1 MTGAQYIVD
10 CLIKRGVTDAFGIPG
25 GVVLKLIYAM
35 DERKDELMPH
45 LSYHEQAAG
54 FAACGYAQA
63 SGKLGVAYAT
73 RGPGFTNLI
82 SAIADAYYDS
92 LPVLFITA
100 HAAACPPEG
109 MRVMADQEMD
119 TCSMVRNIT
128 KEALRLDDKETFS
141 EDFEKLCDIALEGR
155 KGPVFLDVSTTV
167 LNQEIPIM
175 YHETEQEMP
184 LPLDDTAQKDIALSI
199 RNAKRPVILVGDG
212 ISQAGARKL
221 FAKFVRQ
228 TSIPVVSS
236 RFSHDILG
244 NNDMY
249 YGYVGSHGMRIA
261 NFILSKADLIVSLGN
276 RLHFPVASQTFGNI
290 FSHARLIRCDIDKS
304 EFIRDIP
311 NSVCYQENAAVL
323 LDKLTVA
330 IPDYGQHKD
339 WINVCDTLRR
349 ELMEEDLNEATR
361 QISEI
366 LKRVSSD
373 CSVVNDVGNNEFWVS
388 RASVYIKGSHR
399 TYYSK
404 SFGALGCGL
413 GKAIG
418 VYYATRKPVLCF
430 VGDQGLQINI
440 QELQFIGQHKLPIM
454 IVLINNS
461 ASGMIRDRELSY
473 RKFLH
478 TTKNSGFGS
487 PNYKSIA
494 EAYDLNYYLLNEEV
508 ELDSLMSYNNL
519 PKLVEMC
526 ISEDLSLT
534 PNLPKGAKCQD
545 MQPALAKEKYEYLNA
560 L

>member
-1 MTGAQYIVD
+1 
-10 CLIKRGVTDAFGIPG
+10 
-25 GVVLKLIYAM
+25 
-35 DERKDELMPH
+35 
-45 LSYHEQAAG
+45 
-54 FAACGYAQA
+54 
-63 SGKLGVAYAT
+63 
-73 RGPGFTNLI
+73 
-82 SAIADAYYDS
+82 
-92 LPVLFITA
+92 
-100 HAAACPPEG
+100 
-109 MRVMADQEMD
+109 
-119 TCSMVRNIT
+119 
-128 KEALRLDDKETFS
+128 
-141 EDFEKLCDIALEGR
+141 
-155 KGPVFLDVSTTV
+155 
-167 LNQEIPIM
+167 
-175 YHETEQEMP
+175 
-184 LPLDDTAQKDIALSI
+184 
-199 RNAKRPVILVGDG
+199 
-212 ISQAGARKL
+212 
-221 FAKFVRQ
+221 
-228 TSIPVVSS
+228 
-236 RFSHDILG
+236 
-244 NNDMY
+244 
-249 YGYVGSHGMRIA
+249 
-261 NFILSKADLIVSLGN
+261 
-276 RLHFPVASQTFGNI
+276 
-290 FSHARLIRCDIDKS
+290 
-304 EFIRDIP
+304 
-311 NSVCYQENAAVL
+311 
-323 LDKLTVA
+323 
-330 IPDYGQHKD
+330 
-339 WINVCDTLRR
+339 
-349 ELMEEDLNEATR
+349 
-361 QISEI
+361 
-366 LKRVSSD
+366 
-373 CSVVNDVGNNEFWVS
+373 
-388 RASVYIKGSHR
+388 VYIKGSHR